1 MILSLLVAALP
12 SQAPAP
18 PAAWKELLPL
28 VGGTWRGTVGDM
40 PVEIRYKLDEG
51 AKSIQSSGTVGDRTK
66 PMMRL
71 AATLGIDPKTSEV
84 FYFDNHNGNELFFGS
99 VKKEEST
106 LVFDFKSLTGT
117 PGHWVTKVKVP
128 ILDDYTSTMY
138 GVAPDGKLTQ
148 QFEIKLHREK
158 D

>member
-1 MILSLLVAALP
+1 MILSLLAVVLASP
-12 SQAPAP
+12 EPAKP
-18 PAAWKELLPL
+18 PAWTELLPM
-28 VGGTWRGTVGDM
+28 VGGVWKGTVGDM

-51 AKSIQSSGTVGDRTK
+51 TKTIQSSGTVGNRTK
-66 PMMRL
+66 PVMRL

-117 PGHWVTKVKVP
+117 PGHWVTKVKLP
-128 ILDDYTSTMY
+128 IKDDYTSTLY
-138 GVAPDGKLTQ
+138 GVGPDGKLTQ
-148 QFEIKLHREK
+148 QFEINLHREK

>member
-1 MILSLLVAALP
+1 VILSLLAVVLASP
-12 SQAPAP
+12 EPAK
-18 PAAWKELLPL
+18 PAAWTELLPM
-28 VGGTWRGTVGDM
+28 VGGVWKGKVGDF
-40 PVEIRYKLDEG
+40 PVEIRYQYDASLKT
-51 AKSIQSSGTVGDRTK
+51 IQSSGTLGDVKK
-66 PMMRL
+66 PFARL

-138 GVAPDGKLTQ
+138 GVGPDGKLTQ
-148 QFEIKLHREK
+148 QIEIKLHREK